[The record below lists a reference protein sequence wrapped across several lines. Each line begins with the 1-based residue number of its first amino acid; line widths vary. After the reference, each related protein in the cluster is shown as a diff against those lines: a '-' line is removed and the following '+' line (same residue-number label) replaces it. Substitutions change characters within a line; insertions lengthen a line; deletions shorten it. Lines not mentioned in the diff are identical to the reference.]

1 MTKETTNNINHTE
14 TKPVQ
19 LKLPLMRI
27 DGSSTG
33 TDIELDSDI
42 FDVPRN
48 DHVLYLSV
56 KAEMTNRRQGTR
68 ATLTRAMVRG
78 GGRKPWRQKGRGAAR
93 AGTIRSP
100 IWKGGG
106 VIFGPQPQ
114 VFSMK
119 VPRKVRRLARRIA
132 FSVKARDGVI
142 NIIEDFNLEQP
153 KTKPIANMLAA
164 FDASGKSALI
174 LVEGHKP
181 TVVKSS
187 RNIPRLEVREG
198 LTASTTDILR
208 ARNLFICRSALDSL
222 RGGFIN
228 EK

>member
-1 MTKETTNNINHTE
+1 MTNEANKNINQAEAESAH
-14 TKPVQ
+14 
-19 LKLPLMRI
+19 LKLPLKRI
-27 DGSSTG
+27 DGSNTG

-42 FDVPRN
+42 FGVPRN

-106 VIFGPQPQ
+106 VTFGPQPQ

-119 VPRKVRRLARRIA
+119 LPRKVRRLARRIA
-132 FSVKARDGVI
+132 LSVKARDGFI
-142 NIIEDFNLEQP
+142 NIIEDFDLEQP
-153 KTKPIANMLAA
+153 KTKRIADMLAA
-164 FDASGKSALI
+164 FDVAGKSALI

-181 TVVKSS
+181 TIVKSS

-208 ARNLFICRSALDSL
+208 ARNLFICQSALDSL
-222 RGGFIN
+222 RGGLID